1 MPRTTN
7 SHQENED
14 DELSREPSQ
23 HNNMSDQ
30 SVEMI
35 EFDMFLNFKTKG
47 LTDDFLAF
55 KVQNRSTPL
64 LVLVT
69 IIGILTLVIRG
80 VFFSDVKALVKGNPV
95 FYAYHTYAQSILAV
109 FLAAAMCLA
118 FAPKQLT
125 IMKYLNR
132 TYLNY
137 QFVYDTCL
145 IFAGTVPGIRLVG
158 RVVQGNCAPGTS
170 VWHSQVCNTNGAMNE
185 LPMDALMA
193 TIIYNIAFQILLR
206 SSTPSALCFTWIVN
220 IFFINVALYLV
231 ESPLTL
237 YINLLL
243 LILCMT
249 SYEVERM
256 MMQFYVNQKFALA
269 SAEANTILKVEL
281 IRAQMNEEKRAL
293 DSKREM
299 VRHIAHEIRTPLNIV
314 TVATDII
321 LAELNKIDSVP
332 QFVFDTL
339 NSCQEAC
346 AIGCDIVNDLLNFEK
361 LAAGLVTLEKMPM
374 VLSTYVQ
381 GVLNPFYVSAGAKN
395 LVLDY
400 QYTVVGNGQE
410 LVVDH
415 PENVTDVVEIDSVKM
430 SSVLRN
436 LLSNAIKFAQETI
449 VVKVSVVRKLETH
462 ISASEDDQACSS
474 GHAVI
479 SVKDDGAGISS
490 GNLSRLFQEG
500 VQFNANELQKG
511 GGSGFGLYIAKGI
524 VDLHTNS
531 RMWAESDGEGKG
543 ATFFVKLPLSDV
555 ALPSSQRQS
564 VISDAVGVLN
574 ATLSPLVILVVDDSP
589 INRRLTIQLLKLIC
603 GAKRTCT
610 FIEAVDGQEAVA
622 CVTQSLVAPMLH
634 FSYSRPVVRPSE
646 PRSEQSSKHE
656 SSVQGSG
663 SKPNSATGSQNPSRR
678 NSFNKHL
685 LAQGGPD
692 LTSHPPSFTSSSA
705 DHSSS
710 GRGYRGLN
718 KSDKGRGMPRS
729 LNTSWKCGLSTS
741 VLAERRNPVVQI
753 DIIFMDYNMPRM
765 VRIITIPSILAPD
778 FFLLLV
784 DCFVLFLCRLD
795 LWPLPKCVDGGIL
808 DPSSGCLETPMF
820 LRSSKLAPMLR

>member
-1 MPRTTN
+1 MSQKNNQEMN
-7 SHQENED
+7 SADVSSSSAEN
-14 DELSREPSQ
+14 
-23 HNNMSDQ
+23 

-35 EFDMFLNFKTKG
+35 EFDMFLRFKAKE
-47 LTDDFLAF
+47 LTDDFIAF
-55 KVQNRSTPL
+55 KVQNRNKL
-64 LVLVT
+64 LSFVVVVAAAFIQLR
-69 IIGILTLVIRG
+69 RG

-95 FYAYHTYAQSILAV
+95 FYVYNTYVQSVV
-109 FLAAAMCLA
+109 FAFTAIAICIS
-118 FAPKQLT
+118 FAPKKLT
-125 IMKYLNR
+125 FLKHWSIQN
-132 TYLNY
+132 
-137 QFVYDTCL
+137 VYDKYFMFGG
-145 IFAGTVPGIRLVG
+145 IVPGIRLIG
-158 RVVQGNCAPGTS
+158 RVVQGTCAPGTS
-170 VWHSQVCNTNGAMNE
+170 EWLSQVCNTNGAMNE
-185 LPMDALMA
+185 LPMDALLAVA
-193 TIIYNIAFQILLR
+193 TYTLAAQLVLR
-206 SSTPSALCFTWIVN
+206 ISTPGTLCFTWIVN
-220 IFFINVALYLV
+220 ISLINVALYIV
-231 ESPLTL
+231 ESPLIP
-237 YINLLL
+237 YMNILL
-243 LILCMT
+243 LILSLT

-256 MMQFYVNQKFALA
+256 TMQFYVNQKFALA

-381 GVLNPFYVSAGAKN
+381 GVLNPFYVSASAKN
-395 LVLDY
+395 LVLDF

-449 VVKVSVVRKLETH
+449 VVKVSVVRKLEAQM
-462 ISASEDDQACSS
+462 IASDDDQACSS

-555 ALPSSQRQS
+555 ALPSSHRQS
-564 VISDAVGVLN
+564 IISDDVGALN

-622 CVTQSLVAPMLH
+622 CVMQSLVAPMLTFAH
-634 FSYSRPVVRPSE
+634 YRPAVQ
-646 PRSEQSSKHE
+646 PRGDQSPKHE

-663 SKPNSATGSQNPSRR
+663 SRPNSAAGSQNPSRR

-685 LAQGGPD
+685 LAHGGPD
-692 LTSHPPSFTSSSA
+692 LTPHPLSSTGRGIRST

-718 KSDKGRGMPRS
+718 ASGKGGGLRRC
-729 LNTSWKCGLSTS
+729 LDTSGNASPTTAGL
-741 VLAERRNPVVQI
+741 VERRDPIVQI
-753 DIIFMDYNMPRM
+753 DIVFMDYNMPRM
-765 VRIITIPSILAPD
+765 VRIITFPSILVPI
-778 FFLLLV
+778 FYLYYF
-784 DCFVLFLCRLD
+784 
-795 LWPLPKCVDGGIL
+795 
-808 DPSSGCLETPMF
+808 
-820 LRSSKLAPMLR
+820 